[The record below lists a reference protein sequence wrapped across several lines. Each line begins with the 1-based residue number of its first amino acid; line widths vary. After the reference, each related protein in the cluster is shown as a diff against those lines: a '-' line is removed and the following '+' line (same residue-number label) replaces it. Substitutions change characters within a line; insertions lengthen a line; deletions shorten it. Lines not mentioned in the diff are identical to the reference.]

1 MESWIIE
8 NELEDC
14 VDILKKH
21 RLCKERTLLLLS
33 KEDIRE
39 LSLAKGD
46 ELLLIEAVTQ
56 LQTKHGSGPCVNV
69 PPAPRT
75 PPSAPLQNNSLE
87 ELLNELGS
95 GRQVPNATG
104 KTGENHLRIIDFVPN
119 GLITANE
126 EIDLPG
132 KVTIKFGGKPKLEKV
147 SQAMWTVANTRI
159 LKKLRLTITNFDTD
173 AYLKYTEMI
182 GEMACRFTWLS
193 VLHFDEE
200 YRQRQAAQG
209 FAWGTEAPHLSTVTL
224 RDRPA
229 HSQVGLRRGGDK
241 ERQAGALGR
250 DYCRQWNAG
259 SCSYGAKC
267 RFDHLCSTCG
277 KDHPARDHAVAA
289 TTARATSA

>member
-1 MESWIIE
+1 MRLLFYTLNSKLGQLVITENTCHLYMEH
-8 NELEDC
+8 N
-14 VDILKKH
+14 VNPMALKSFNH
-21 RLCKERTLLLLS
+21 
-33 KEDIRE
+33 
-39 LSLAKGD
+39 SLIGY
-46 ELLLIEAVTQ
+46 
-56 LQTKHGSGPCVNV
+56 
-69 PPAPRT
+69 
-75 PPSAPLQNNSLE
+75 
-87 ELLNELGS
+87 
-95 GRQVPNATG
+95 
-104 KTGENHLRIIDFVPN
+104 
-119 GLITANE
+119 
-126 EIDLPG
+126 
-132 KVTIKFGGKPKLEKV
+132 
-147 SQAMWTVANTRI
+147 
-159 LKKLRLTITNFDTD
+159 TITNFDTD

-241 ERQAGALGR
+241 ERQAGR
-250 DYCRQWNAG
+250 DYFRQWNAG